1 MNEKRDHLIGVRF
14 TKKERH
20 LIKKIA
26 QDRNC
31 TLTEF
36 KRESVFSHINN
47 LLNNV
52 GNLEVDEFAVNFEC
66 IEKSAEI
73 VLRSIKKLKKR
84 LGVYD
89 FERLHFNLTK
99 QEMDSEEVEDFETP

>member
-14 TKKERH
+14 TKKERQI
-20 LIKKIA
+20 IKKFV

-31 TLTEF
+31 TITEF
-36 KRESVFSHINN
+36 IRESVFSHINN
-47 LLNNV
+47 LSNNV
-52 GNLEVDEFAVNFEC
+52 GNLEVDEFAVNFER

-84 LGVYD
+84 LDVYD
-89 FERLHFNLTK
+89 FERLNFNLTK
-99 QEMDSEEVEDFETP
+99 QEMSSEEVKDLETQ